1 MVCGDKKMKLGFRIW
16 LWILIVIF
24 SVIVIFGIPPKFME
38 TGVIVT
44 SVSVDGKLY
53 EDGLRQGVRILEIN
67 GVGVGDVE
75 EYNAA
80 IGLLGLVGSRA
91 DILTSSGEIIGLYSS
106 NDFGEVIVEKIPST
120 RLQTGLDLRG
130 GVRVLIGS
138 PNESLSAEQIED
150 LISVSEERLNV
161 YGLSDVNFFQVR
173 QMSGDYLMGIEI
185 AGSTP
190 DDIETLVAS
199 QGKFEAKI
207 GEEIV
212 FVGGKEDITHIGKT
226 GSDAMIQECGSL
238 EEGGEACRFVF
249 VISLS
254 GEAAQRHA
262 DITSELAINNTPQ
275 GSYLEKPIDFY
286 VDDVLTESLNIGAD
300 LRGNPAIR
308 IQISG
313 SGTGAN
319 RNEAI
324 DNAQSEMKKMQA
336 ILSTGSIPYELEI
349 KKIDRVSPTLG
360 ESFVKQLLLA
370 GLFAIIAVS
379 IVIFV
384 RYRKLKISAILIF
397 VSLSEVLIIL
407 GIAGLIKWNLNLPS
421 IAGIIAAI
429 GTGIDSQIVILD
441 ESRIKGESLKE
452 QIKKALF
459 IIGTSFATTFVALIP
474 LTGLLSFMNVT
485 AAGAGLLKGFAVT
498 TIIGL
503 LVGVLITRPAFAE
516 IVKRIGSN

>member
-1 MVCGDKKMKLGFRIW
+1 MKLGFRVW
-16 LWILIVIF
+16 LWICIILF
-24 SVIVIFGIPPKFME
+24 SVIIIFGLPPKFME
-38 TGVIVT
+38 DGVLVT
-44 SVSVDGKLY
+44 SISSDGSLY
-53 EDGLRQGVRILEIN
+53 EDGLRQDMKIIEIN
-67 GVGVGDVE
+67 GLVIDGVE
-75 EYNAA
+75 EYNSA
-80 IGLLGLVGSRA
+80 IALLDIVDSRV
-91 DILTSSGEIIGLYSS
+91 DIQTDSVEIIGLYNS
-106 NDFGEVIVEKIPST
+106 NDFVEVVVEEIPST

-138 PNESLSAEQIED
+138 PNESLSAEQIDD

-173 QMSGDYLMGIEI
+173 QTSGDYLMGIEI
-185 AGSTP
+185 AGTTP
-190 DDIETLVAS
+190 EDIETLVAS
-199 QGKFEAKI
+199 QGEFEAKI
-207 GEEIV
+207 GEEVV

-226 GSDAMIQECGSL
+226 GSDAMIQECGEL
-238 EEGGEACRFVF
+238 EAGGVACRFVF

-254 GEAAQRHA
+254 GEAANRHA
-262 DITSELAINNTPQ
+262 EITSELSVNHTTQ

-286 VDDVLTESLNIGAD
+286 VDGVLTESLNIGAD
-300 LRGNPAIR
+300 LKGNPATR

-313 SGTGAN
+313 SGEGADGS
-319 RNEAI
+319 EAI
-324 DNAQSEMKKMQA
+324 SNAKDEMKKLQA

-360 ESFVKQLLLA
+360 ESFVKQILLA
-370 GLFAIIAVS
+370 GLFAIVAVS
-379 IVIFV
+379 LIILV

-441 ESRIKGESLKE
+441 ESRIKGESIKE

-459 IIGTSFATTFVALIP
+459 IIGTAFATTFVALIP

-516 IVKRIGSN
+516 IVKRMGDN

>member
-1 MVCGDKKMKLGFRIW
+1 MKLGFRIW
-16 LWILIVIF
+16 MWLAFVLF
-24 SVIVIFGIPPKFME
+24 SVIVIFGIPPKAMQD
-38 TGVIVT
+38 GVLVN
-44 SVSVDGKLY
+44 SVESDSDLF
-53 EDGLRQGVRILEIN
+53 EAGLRQDMRIISVN
-67 GVGVGDVE
+67 NVAIHNIA
-75 EYNAA
+75 EYNSMIGA
-80 IGLLGLVGSRA
+80 IGE
-91 DILTSSGEIIGLYSS
+91 GEIRVDIQTDTAEVIGLF
-106 NDFGEVIVEKIPST
+106 NIADFAGVNVENIQNT
-120 RLQTGLDLRG
+120 NLQTGLDLRG

-138 PNESLSAEQIED
+138 VNESLSSEQIED
-150 LISVSEERLNV
+150 LIGISEERLNV
-161 YGLSDVNFFQVR
+161 YGLSDVNFFQIR
-173 QMSGDYLMGIEI
+173 QSGGDYLMGIEI

-190 DDIETLVAS
+190 DDIEELVAS
-199 QGKFEAKI
+199 QGVFEAKI
-207 GEEIV
+207 GDDIV

-226 GSDAMIQECGSL
+226 GSDAMIQECGASSD
-238 EEGGEACRFVF
+238 GGQYCRFVF

-254 GEAAQRHA
+254 GEAANRHA
-262 DITSELAINNTPQ
+262 DITDKLKINYS
-275 GSYLEKPIDFY
+275 GSGAYLEKPIDFY
-286 VDDVLTESLNIGAD
+286 VDGVLTESLNIGAD
-300 LRGNPAIR
+300 LKGNPATR

-313 SGTGAN
+313 SGEGLDRKT
-319 RNEAI
+319 AI
-324 DNAQSEMKKMQA
+324 DNSKLEMKKLQA

-360 ESFVKQLLLA
+360 NSFIKQLLLA
-370 GLFAIIAVS
+370 GLFAIVAVS

-384 RYRKLKISAILIF
+384 RYRKLKLSAILIF

-407 GIAGLIKWNLNLPS
+407 GFAGLIRWNLNLPS

-459 IIGTSFATTFVALIP
+459 IIGTAFATTFVALIP
-474 LTGLLSFMNVT
+474 LTGVLEFMNVT

-516 IVKRIGSN
+516 IVKRMGK

>member
-1 MVCGDKKMKLGFRIW
+1 MKLGFRVW
-16 LWILIVIF
+16 LWICIILF
-24 SVIVIFGIPPKFME
+24 SVIIIFGLPPKFME
-38 TGVIVT
+38 DGVLVT
-44 SVSVDGKLY
+44 SISSDGSLY
-53 EDGLRQGVRILEIN
+53 EDGLRQDMKIIEIN
-67 GVGVGDVE
+67 GLVIDGVE
-75 EYNAA
+75 EYNSA
-80 IGLLGLVGSRA
+80 IALLDIVDSRV
-91 DILTSSGEIIGLYSS
+91 DIQTDSVEIIGLYNS
-106 NDFGEVIVEKIPST
+106 NDFVEVVVEEIPST

-138 PNESLSAEQIED
+138 PNESLSAEQIDD

-173 QMSGDYLMGIEI
+173 QTSGDYLMGIEI
-185 AGSTP
+185 AGTTP
-190 DDIETLVAS
+190 EDIETLVAS
-199 QGKFEAKI
+199 QGEFEAKI
-207 GEEIV
+207 GEEVV

-226 GSDAMIQECGSL
+226 GSDAMIQECGEL
-238 EEGGEACRFVF
+238 EAGGVACRFVF

-254 GEAAQRHA
+254 GEAANRHA
-262 DITSELAINNTPQ
+262 EITSELSVNHTTQ

-286 VDDVLTESLNIGAD
+286 VDGVLTESLNIGAD
-300 LRGNPAIR
+300 LKGNPATR

-313 SGTGAN
+313 SGEGADGS
-319 RNEAI
+319 EAI
-324 DNAQSEMKKMQA
+324 SNAKDEMKKLQA

-360 ESFVKQLLLA
+360 ESFVKQILLA
-370 GLFAIIAVS
+370 GLFAIVAVS
-379 IVIFV
+379 LIILV

-441 ESRIKGESLKE
+441 ESCIKGESIKE

-459 IIGTSFATTFVALIP
+459 IIGTAFATTFVALIP

-516 IVKRIGSN
+516 IVKRMGDN

>member
-1 MVCGDKKMKLGFRIW
+1 MKLGFRVW
-16 LWILIVIF
+16 LWICIVLF
-24 SVIVIFGIPPKFME
+24 SVIIIFGLPPKFME
-38 TGVIVT
+38 DGVLVT
-44 SVSVDGKLY
+44 SISSNGSLY
-53 EDGLRQGVRILEIN
+53 EDGLRQDMKITAIN
-67 GVGVGDVE
+67 GVVIGGVE

-80 IGLLGLVGSRA
+80 ISLLSLVDSRV
-91 DILTSSGEIIGLYSS
+91 DIQTDSIEVIGLYNS
-106 NDFGEVIVEKIPST
+106 NDFVEIIVEEIPST

-138 PNESLSAEQIED
+138 PNESLSAEQIDD

-173 QMSGDYLMGIEI
+173 QTSGDYLMGIEI
-185 AGSTP
+185 AGTTP
-190 DDIETLVAS
+190 EDIETLVAS
-199 QGKFEAKI
+199 QGEFEAKI
-207 GEEIV
+207 GEEVV

-226 GSDAMIQECGSL
+226 GSDAMIQEPGEL
-238 EEGGEACRFVF
+238 ESGGVACRFVF

-254 GEAAQRHA
+254 GEAANRHA
-262 DITSELAINNTPQ
+262 EITSGLSVNHTAQ

-286 VDDVLTESLNIGAD
+286 VDGVLTESLNIGAD
-300 LRGNPAIR
+300 LKGNPATR

-313 SGTGAN
+313 SGEGVDSS
-319 RNEAI
+319 EAI
-324 DNAQSEMKKMQA
+324 ANAKDEMKKLQA

-360 ESFVKQLLLA
+360 ESFVKQILLA
-370 GLFAIIAVS
+370 GLFAIVAVS
-379 IVIFV
+379 LIILV

-397 VSLSEVLIIL
+397 VSLSEVIIIL

-441 ESRIKGESLKE
+441 ESRIKGESMKE

-459 IIGTSFATTFVALIP
+459 IIGTAFATTFIALIP

-516 IVKRIGSN
+516 IVKRMGDN